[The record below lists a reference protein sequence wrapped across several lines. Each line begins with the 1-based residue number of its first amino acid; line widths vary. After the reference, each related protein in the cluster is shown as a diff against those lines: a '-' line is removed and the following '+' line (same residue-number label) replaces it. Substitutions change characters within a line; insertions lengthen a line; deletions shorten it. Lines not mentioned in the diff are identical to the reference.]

1 MLVECE
7 RNECQ
12 NSSLEDEILYLY
24 ALRLNYNKIDIK
36 KIIIKFIS
44 YIKKNNESY
53 KKTKNEKRNKT
64 KVSNIIPYNVG
75 RKFRT

>member
-1 MLVECE
+1 MVECE